1 MGGSFSKP
9 LNNDT
14 QSLYDEIDYIAA
26 DYILTS
32 DFKSLEHLKEK
43 EYCNKLVVLTS
54 DILEKYLAPK
64 DIVFLQQK
72 MKKGFEQPINAM
84 LKDRV
89 AFLKEEEMGDLNV
102 RNSVKKKRLCIG
114 IAKQYVRVA
123 HIFAS
128 IVTAINPVYKYT
140 DEQGGVQRV
149 PLYKKNEIPANA
161 RATVERFNICE
172 NRIKALQGPEQTE
185 GGPII
190 VAPSICQLSS
200 KPGGE
205 TKSLTDE
212 PGIPELMQ
220 LYYDKYDYSTG
231 EFVGMTDKT
240 KKVYQA
246 HVDIFNAAFSG
257 ATEADPDIKEF
268 ADIKLRDYNKKA
280 YCDGNAITSQKRY
293 SSEHATEEEK
303 ILFTRYAE
311 HVKEMIANA
320 NKNQSE
326 LLSIIHELFT
336 QFPDPKKPN
345 KMHYKVNSHLN
356 DVSLEKLVRKTR
368 DLIVKLFT
376 TCENDYEAGVKLY
389 EAIVNTIVIKTTDA
403 QIENMNEVKTEL
415 VLGLKPEDV
424 TEPSVEPDQGFLGF
438 SSLNPFAKEEEVP
451 ATTMGPDK
459 TTSELIEEENALL
472 TPESPE
478 LILNDKRRDEHGN
491 VVSPVAVSPAVVVS
505 PAVEEVVSPT
515 IVEEV
520 PPVLEEVSPVVEE
533 VPPVLEE
540 VSPVIEEVPPVIEEV
555 PPVIEE
561 VPPVIEEVPP
571 VIEEV
576 PPVIEEVPPV
586 IEEVPPVIEEIPP
599 VIEEIPPVIEEV
611 SPVIE
616 EVVSP
621 TIVEEPVS
629 EVVLTPVAEPISE
642 ELAETPAI
650 VEEPVVLN
658 KEDETLLKKEEESL
672 KTATTSGG
680 RKKTKKRKQSKKK
693 KQTKRRKG
701 IKGRKTKRRKAR
713 KTRR

>member
-72 MKKGFEQPINAM
+72 MKKGFDQPINSM

-89 AFLKEEEMGDLNV
+89 AFLKEEEMDDLNV

-161 RATVERFNICE
+161 RATIERFNICE
-172 NRIKALQGPEQTE
+172 NRIKALQGPEGPE
-185 GGPII
+185 GDPII
-190 VAPSICQLSS
+190 VAPSICQMST

-257 ATEADPDIKEF
+257 ATEADPSIKEF

-280 YCDGNAITSQKRY
+280 YCDGNAVTSQKRY

-311 HVKEMIANA
+311 HVKNMIANA

-326 LLSIIHELFT
+326 LLGIIHELFT

-356 DVSLEKLVRKTR
+356 DVALEKLVRKTR

-415 VLGLKPEDV
+415 VESVPVLGLKPE
-424 TEPSVEPDQGFLGF
+424 EPEVDQGILGSTL
-438 SSLNPFAKEEEVP
+438 SSLNPFSKEEVP
-451 ATTMGPDK
+451 APTLGPDK
-459 TTSELIEEENALL
+459 TTSELIEEENSLL

-478 LILNDKRRDEHGN
+478 LMLNNERRDEHGN
-491 VVSPVAVSPAVVVS
+491 VVSPF
-505 PAVEEVVSPT
+505 VEESPVVESPP
-515 IVEEV
+515 VME
-520 PPVLEEVSPVVEE
+520 PVLEE
-533 VPPVLEE
+533 
-540 VSPVIEEVPPVIEEV
+540 
-555 PPVIEE
+555 
-561 VPPVIEEVPP
+561 
-571 VIEEV
+571 
-576 PPVIEEVPPV
+576 
-586 IEEVPPVIEEIPP
+586 
-599 VIEEIPPVIEEV
+599 
-611 SPVIE
+611 
-616 EVVSP
+616 VSP
-621 TIVEEPVS
+621 TIVEEPVLEEPPAFMEPVS
-629 EVVLTPVAEPISE
+629 EYVSPVLEEASPVLEPVSPVLEPPAVMVPVSEYVSPVLESPTVMEPVSEYVSPVMEPVSESVLEESPTVMEPVTQEISGTPIV
-642 ELAETPAI
+642 

-658 KEDETLLKKEEESL
+658 KEEETLLKKEGAEVPP
-672 KTATTSGG
+672 ASGG
-680 RKKTKKRKQSKKK
+680 RRKSKKRKQSKKK

-701 IKGRKTKRRKAR
+701 IKGRKTRKGRKAR